1 MENLEK
7 KTRDEL
13 RAIAKELDI
22 KGRGHMTKEQ
32 LVQAIASA
40 TGGEA
45 AETSDDVSSGSNKMK
60 YVENAE
66 IGTIVAF
73 KLPDGRVKSA
83 KVERRST
90 SRRKLKLVTQY
101 GAEFVVPYEDIIWV
115 RTTKRWPKGVYNL
128 LKGKVAEN
136 ESGNKEEA

>member
-13 RAIAKELDI
+13 RVIAKELDI

-32 LVQAIASA
+32 LVRAIASA

-45 AETSDDVSSGSNKMK
+45 AETPDDVSSDSNKMK

-66 IGTIVAF
+66 VGTIVAF

-83 KVERRST
+83 KIERRST
-90 SRRKLKLVTQY
+90 SRRKLKLATQY

-136 ESGNKEEA
+136 ENRSKEEA

>member
-13 RAIAKELDI
+13 RVIAKELDI
-22 KGRGHMTKEQ
+22 KGRGHMTKDQ
-32 LVQAIASA
+32 LVQAIAGA
-40 TGGEA
+40 TSSEA
-45 AETSDDVSSGSNKMK
+45 VETSDDVSSSSNKMK

-83 KVERRST
+83 KIERRST
-90 SRRKLKLVTQY
+90 SHRKLKLVTQY
-101 GAEFVVPYEDIIWV
+101 GAGFVVSYDDVIWV
-115 RTTKRWPKGVYNL
+115 RTTKRWPKGVYNM
-128 LKGKVAEN
+128 LKGKVAEDEN
-136 ESGNKEEA
+136 EGKEES

>member
-13 RAIAKELDI
+13 RVIAKELDI

-45 AETSDDVSSGSNKMK
+45 AETSDDVSSGSNKVK

-83 KVERRST
+83 KIERRST

-136 ESGNKEEA
+136 ESGSKEEA

>member
-13 RAIAKELDI
+13 RVIAKELDI

-45 AETSDDVSSGSNKMK
+45 AETSDDVSSGSNKVK

-83 KVERRST
+83 KIERRST

-136 ESGNKEEA
+136 ESGSKEGA

>member
-13 RAIAKELDI
+13 RVIAKELDI

-136 ESGNKEEA
+136 ESGSKEEA

>member
-13 RAIAKELDI
+13 RVIAKELDI

-45 AETSDDVSSGSNKMK
+45 AEPSDDVSSGSNKVK

-83 KVERRST
+83 KIERRST

-136 ESGNKEEA
+136 ESGSKEGA

>member
-13 RAIAKELDI
+13 RVIAKELDI

-45 AETSDDVSSGSNKMK
+45 AETSDDVFSGSNKMK

-83 KVERRST
+83 KIERRST

-136 ESGNKEEA
+136 ESGSKEEI

>member
-1 MENLEK
+1 
-7 KTRDEL
+7 
-13 RAIAKELDI
+13 
-22 KGRGHMTKEQ
+22 MTKEQ

-45 AETSDDVSSGSNKMK
+45 AETSDDVSSGSNKVK

-83 KVERRST
+83 KIERRST

-136 ESGNKEEA
+136 ESGSKEGA